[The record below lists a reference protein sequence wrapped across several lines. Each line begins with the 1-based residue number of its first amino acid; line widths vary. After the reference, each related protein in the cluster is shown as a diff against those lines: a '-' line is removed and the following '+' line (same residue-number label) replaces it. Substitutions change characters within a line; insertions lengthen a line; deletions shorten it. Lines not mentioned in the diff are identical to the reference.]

1 MRAYI
6 HGFQGRPWNH
16 ECRVARDGFRILGV
30 ETVLF
35 TTNEQFDTR
44 KPEDVVVG
52 GTIIVWHGLNQR
64 GITTGHND
72 YPPELFE
79 FRGRKIK
86 RLKLKEINDGFALGC
101 YGADPIQYAKLLSA
115 RWCELAGIHDECD
128 IYLEAVDWKKQKQ
141 LIRQRKG

>member
-16 ECRVARDGFRILGV
+16 ECRVARDGFRNLGV

-44 KPEDVVVG
+44 NPEDVVVG

-72 YPPELFE
+72 YPQELFE

-86 RLKLKEINDGFALGC
+86 RLGYFL
-101 YGADPIQYAKLLSA
+101 
-115 RWCELAGIHDECD
+115 
-128 IYLEAVDWKKQKQ
+128 IYS
-141 LIRQRKG
+141 